1 MYREPDTIEQ
11 YYEYV
16 EKAKNSTTV
25 EALIEKLQSNIEDM
39 DSHTYYSHASEW
51 PIDADRS
58 VLFTVGDVYFLLNY
72 LEEHSGEA

>member
-1 MYREPDTIEQ
+1 MCREPDTIEQ

-16 EKAKNSTTV
+16 EAAKNSTTV

-51 PIDADRS
+51 PINADRAIN
-58 VLFTVGDVYFLLNY
+58 FTVGDVYFLLNY
-72 LEEHSGEA
+72 LGGEI